1 MPIKCRVCQGDHL
14 TIKHRH
20 HVQDD
25 NADITPRREPLGR
38 DSGKEQMQPQRGGE
52 ERLSRATQVEVEPRS
67 RPRGS
72 IGAECPAKE
81 TEQMDQTPVTLS
93 VRDAW
98 DDDESSKVSSSS
110 TAAGSSFSLSSSKLR
125 VSPGVVR
132 RRKAGRLSKKDKKGR
147 IISLR
152 PLTRM
157 PSQQETG
164 DEVQAP
170 PEVQNGPYS
179 LKNSEGRILS
189 LKPLTPNDARA
200 ESEGKKVKIADDAEA
215 EVEIEVEVEV
225 DLEFD
230 VVQLC

>member
-1 MPIKCRVCQGDHL
+1 
-14 TIKHRH
+14 
-20 HVQDD
+20 
-25 NADITPRREPLGR
+25 
-38 DSGKEQMQPQRGGE
+38 
-52 ERLSRATQVEVEPRS
+52 
-67 RPRGS
+67 
-72 IGAECPAKE
+72 
-81 TEQMDQTPVTLS
+81 
-93 VRDAW
+93 
-98 DDDESSKVSSSS
+98 
-110 TAAGSSFSLSSSKLR
+110 
-125 VSPGVVR
+125 
-132 RRKAGRLSKKDKKGR
+132 
-147 IISLR
+147 
-152 PLTRM
+152 M